1 MFFFFEGHDVSGIS
15 SSTIHLVVLKY
26 KAHPHSAASVSHFLL
41 CCLAS
46 LHQQPRSEPSIISL
60 TNTHTASAHHWKP
73 ATTTWNGNTVRTKL
87 FCIIIIIGRSPKFH
101 SCCLSLAS
109 PYFPTPALCVQ
120 YYEEQIFFFLQK
132 GMKGFVSRGERERE
146 RSEGQCWGW
155 QQTSLHQPTHPAARQ
170 PSQNSTHRSHYCPAS
185 SVFTGMLEIVIT
197 SVRTEIFN
205 LDVFVEGLWPSCGEA
220 RQSQR
225 ETDSGTEE
233 ERCNRIWTE
242 MRTGSA
248 RLCSIN
254 TVQIRMLNFCYTH

>member
-1 MFFFFEGHDVSGIS
+1 MLFSITP
-15 SSTIHLVVLKY
+15 STATLNLQLY
-26 KAHPHSAASVSHFLL
+26 LWLTHS
-41 CCLAS
+41 
-46 LHQQPRSEPSIISL
+46 
-60 TNTHTASAHHWKP
+60 ASAHHWKP

-87 FCIIIIIGRSPKFH
+87 FCIIIIIGRSPKFY

-120 YYEEQIFFFLQK
+120 YYEEQIFFRKEWK
-132 GMKGFVSRGERERE
+132 GLLAGEREKE
-146 RSEGQCWGW
+146 RDQRVSVEADNRPVSQH
-155 QQTSLHQPTHPAARQ
+155 HQPTHPAARQ

-233 ERCNRIWTE
+233 ERCNHIWTE

-254 TVQIRMLNFCYTH
+254 TIQIRMLNFCYTH